1 MDAASNRVDGNPLA
15 PIRAAIELLG
25 RRSAAPRELEI
36 IDRHTR
42 HLARLVDDLLDT
54 SRVTHGHIELRSEQV
69 SLVSVLERAA
79 EMAGP
84 LLSRRQHTLEVASA
98 VDIALKGDPV
108 RLTQV
113 FANLLTNAAKFTPP
127 GGHVSVGVEPAPDR
141 VRATVRDNGRGIT
154 RDQLRRIFEPFV
166 QADRKHDALGGG
178 LGLGLAIVERLV
190 KRHFGTITAHSGGE
204 GRGSVFTVELPTV
217 ARVAEIVDVAQPQAT
232 TARSDVRVLV
242 VDDDVDIAELLSE
255 ALRIEGFQTAVEHD
269 ARAALERWRNFVP
282 HAAVLDV
289 GLPDVD
295 GYQLARTLRA
305 EHGKV
310 PTLIAATGYGRPN
323 DRLRAVDA
331 GFDCHFV
338 KPVSVQDIVLVLDQ
352 RVASPGPSCPPGA

>member
-1 MDAASNRVDGNPLA
+1 M
-15 PIRAAIELLG
+15 
-25 RRSAAPRELEI
+25 
-36 IDRHTR
+36 
-42 HLARLVDDLLDT
+42 
-54 SRVTHGHIELRSEQV
+54 
-69 SLVSVLERAA
+69 
-79 EMAGP
+79 
-84 LLSRRQHTLEVASA
+84 
-98 VDIALKGDPV
+98 
-108 RLTQV
+108 
-113 FANLLTNAAKFTPP
+113 
-127 GGHVSVGVEPAPDR
+127 
-141 VRATVRDNGRGIT
+141 
-154 RDQLRRIFEPFV
+154 
-166 QADRKHDALGGG
+166 
-178 LGLGLAIVERLV
+178 
-190 KRHFGTITAHSGGE
+190 
-204 GRGSVFTVELPTV
+204 
-217 ARVAEIVDVAQPQAT
+217 
-232 TARSDVRVLV
+232 LV

-352 RVASPGPSCPPGA
+352 RVASPGPSCPRAHERSAASKSATAGRLTALECDARGTGAVNWRLLARLRTSTAASARVNARWSS